1 MRRFDDVDPKIIG
14 AMRNAGL
21 ITTATVPEGPE
32 AVDLRFEGPRLSEEG
47 TYALWL
53 DPDPAVTTEP

>member
-1 MRRFDDVDPKIIG
+1 VRRFDDVDPKIIG

-32 AVDLRFEGPRLSEEG
+32 TVDLRLEGPRLKRGRNLRPVARPRPSG
-47 TYALWL
+47 K
-53 DPDPAVTTEP
+53 TEP